1 MIEFENEVL
10 DGLLCMISFTFGRM
24 SMPFVHGMTLCLEK
38 NVFIIKIK
46 FRKLLT

>member
-38 NVFIIKIK
+38 K
-46 FRKLLT
+46 FFF